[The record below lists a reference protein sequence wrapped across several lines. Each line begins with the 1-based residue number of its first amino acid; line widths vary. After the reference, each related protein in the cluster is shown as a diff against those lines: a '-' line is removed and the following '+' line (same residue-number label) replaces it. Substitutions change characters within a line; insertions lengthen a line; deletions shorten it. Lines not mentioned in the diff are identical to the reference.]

1 VIVRSRGPQR
11 KRAITPAT
19 LLMAVIAV
27 SFLVVLIGTRFGL
40 DIVGPHLV
48 NFIESLH
55 EQTGWYEGAR
65 EADSWRR

>member
-1 VIVRSRGPQR
+1 MIVRSRGPQR

-48 NFIESLH
+48 NLIESLH
-55 EQTGWYEGAR
+55 EKTGWYEGAR

>member
-1 VIVRSRGPQR
+1 M
-11 KRAITPAT
+11 TPAT

-48 NFIESLH
+48 NLIESLH
-55 EQTGWYEGAR
+55 EKTGWYEGAR

>member
-1 VIVRSRGPQR
+1 
-11 KRAITPAT
+11 
-19 LLMAVIAV
+19 MAVIAV

-40 DIVGPHLV
+40 DIVGPHIV
-48 NFIESLH
+48 NLRESLH